1 MNHLNIETQLIDT
14 LLEISISSRNI
25 NKVQNTINK
34 NIIIIIILIRKL
46 QNQLNKLE

>member
-34 NIIIIIILIRKL
+34 NIIIIIILIRKIT
-46 QNQLNKLE
+46 KSIE